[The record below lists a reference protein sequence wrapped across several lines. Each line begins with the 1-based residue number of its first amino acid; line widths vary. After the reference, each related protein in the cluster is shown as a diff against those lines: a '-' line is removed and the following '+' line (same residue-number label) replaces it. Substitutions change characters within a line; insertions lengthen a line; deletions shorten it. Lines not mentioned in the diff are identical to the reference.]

1 MGSVRFVLP
10 LILAGC
16 TATIV
21 PDPVTGDTAHAMFEQ
36 QVAPLLAGQCVTC
49 HYTGSNLLPLTYASI
64 TTNPELN
71 GNYYPEAA
79 ELVTKGYHEGPGW
92 TATETAAIVEWLY
105 AEAAARM

>member
-1 MGSVRFVLP
+1 MAIRFVLP
-10 LILAGC
+10 LILVGC

-21 PDPVTGDTAHAMFEQ
+21 PDPSEGTTARVQFDQ
-36 QVAPLLAGQCVTC
+36 QVAPLLAGNCTMC
-49 HYTGSNLLPLTYASI
+49 HYTGSNLLPMTYASI

-79 ELVTKGYHEGPGW
+79 GVVTKGFHEGRGW
-92 TATETAAIVEWLY
+92 DGTETVAIVEWLY